1 MKKFHFP
8 AHLMSVGDYALAS
21 CSGLTSINIPA
32 TLSTISNSCFYMC
45 SGLVSLTLPAT
56 LKTLKSGAFQG
67 CTGLASIT
75 INNSFPL
82 DLTQSTYV
90 FYDVNKSTC
99 QLNVPY
105 GTSAR
110 FAVANQ
116 WSEFKN
122 RVEKTSGIYV
132 SSDKAELLDT
142 PGSSTS
148 LVIKA
153 NVAWT
158 ASSNESWLT
167 VSPASGTGDNT
178 LTFTSDSTQITFIR
192 KAIITVSAPDC
203 ITQTI
208 EVSQKLAP
216 KTVNILAGGLS
227 GALTSSELNS
237 LSTLIVNGTMDARDF
252 KVMRD
257 SMPQLTDLD
266 LSGVSIVAYS
276 GTEGTYPSFL
286 TYSVDVFPQYAFNY
300 LNSETGKISLKT
312 VKLPS
317 TITGIGYYAFTGC
330 SGLRTI
336 TIPSKVKTISNNAF
350 YSCTGLMS
358 ITIPASINTIANYAF
373 FNCSALTSITLNS
386 SYPVDL
392 SNSSNVFYNVN
403 FTTCSLYVPY
413 GSKSLYEAAVQW
425 SYFTNI
431 VENAKGF
438 LLSTNKVKLSYDAGS
453 SISVD
458 LKANVTWTVSSD
470 QTWLTVDPITGTGD
484 GRLTLTAEANQSSV
498 VRKALV
504 TVSSDSIIS
513 QTIEITQNIAPKT
526 VDIKAGGL
534 SSALSANELN
544 SVSALTITGTID
556 ARDFKTMRDNM
567 PLLTDLD
574 LSETSIL
581 AYKGYDGTNVYDSIS
596 IANTIP
602 VYAFYNNKTGITKK
616 NLKTIK
622 IPSSVSAIGNYAF
635 QNCNALTSF
644 TFPNAVTTIGTY
656 AFFNCTG
663 LTSIY
668 VNSTFPIDLS
678 KTWSTFYN
686 VNQANCI
693 LYVPY
698 KAKTLYAAANQ
709 WSSFTNIIENT
720 QGFLIGSD
728 KLKLFYEQGTTGTID
743 ISANVNWTV
752 TTDQS
757 WLSVSLDSG
766 SGDRKLTLM
775 VDKNDSTTR
784 RTAKVTVSSPGFGS
798 QVITV
803 TQTGFPKTINI
814 TAGGLSTGLT
824 AVELST
830 TADLI
835 ITGTMDAR
843 DFKTMRDLMPE
854 LARLD
859 LSGASI
865 AAFSGTGGTYDF
877 STGYSSN
884 AIPPSAFYVYSQN
897 RAKTSLISI
906 KIPSTVSYIGSS
918 AFQSCTGLTS
928 VYINSVYPIDF
939 TNSGDPFYN
948 SNKAGCTLYVPYAT
962 KPYYFAA
969 TGWKDFMNI
978 VEDTLGFLVESNNVK
993 LRSIEGSSARIN
1005 VKSNIE
1011 WTVSSDQTWLKVQP
1025 NVGIGNDSII
1035 LTAEINSSA
1044 IIRNATVT
1052 VSAPGEESQMISV
1065 MQTGATIIIDNTAG
1079 ELHSALTSEKI
1090 KNVSE
1095 LTVKGTI
1102 DASDFYFMR
1111 DSLPL
1116 LTYLDISHAKIV
1128 AYLNFYIGQA
1138 ANIVPWNAFY
1148 NQNTSKGK
1156 PSLVSIA
1163 LPLTATGI
1171 FDGAFQLCTGL
1182 TEISIPYSI
1191 KSIGNNSF
1199 NSCTSLKAIVLPDS
1213 VSSLGESSFA
1223 NCTKLK
1229 SFTIPPLV
1237 SSIGVNA
1244 FMNCTGLKT
1253 INAQPD
1259 VPADISKN
1267 WGVFYNVDKINCILS
1282 VPYGKRTLYMAANQW
1297 KDFSNIIEISNGVLL
1312 SKNNLKLPNKAVGS
1326 ISINVISTVSWNV
1339 SCDQTWLTVSPQNAT
1354 GNNTIT
1360 INVEDNPGIFIRSSI
1375 ITVSTVGVPSKKI
1388 VVTQAATTKV
1398 ININAGELYSALT
1411 SEELRK
1417 ISDLKINGTID
1428 ARDFKTMRD
1437 LMPLLTYL
1445 DLGEV
1450 EVASY
1455 NGNQGTLNNANNS
1468 YNILYPGNKIPDEAF
1483 YRNDYYNF
1491 EDNLTTIILPSSI
1504 TNIGKSAFYIK
1515 EKLENITIPN
1525 SVTTISERAFSSCT
1539 GLQSIHFGSAV
1550 STIGYEAF
1558 AACNSITELVFPNSL
1573 KSIGNMS
1580 FNYCQNLI
1588 NITFSNSIT
1597 EITNNAFAFCYSL
1610 KSLKLP
1616 DSLILIDYGAF
1627 YGCKALTNVIF
1638 GNSLKTIGYQSFLGC
1653 TSLTAVDIPNTVTLI
1668 DCDAFSGC
1676 NKITDVKMS
1685 KSLTKLGCG
1694 AFSYCT
1700 SLTSIEIPSKVIT
1713 IGGGVFD
1720 FSGIKTIYAYPVN
1733 PVVTIPYNEMFG
1745 NFDKTTCMLYVPI
1758 GSKSAYQKAYEW
1770 KDFTHIIEMP
1780 TAIPTLNAE
1789 EINIYLDPV
1798 SGSFS
1803 IHGIEGI
1810 YTISIYD
1817 MNGRAML
1824 CKQVQSNENISISN
1838 FPTGMYIIRIITKI
1852 GTIEQK
1858 VLKN

>member
-1 MKKFHFP
+1 MRKRIPFLLLLSLFVFTIGQAQLTKTVNITAGGLNGTFTPSENKTITNLKITGTLSSADLFFIRDSLSVIQVVDLSEARMISPLDSMPDRAIYKKLTLKSFIAPVNLKYIGQAAFLGCTALSEVQLPKTITELGSSAFSICGLTSIELPATITKIGGACFWNCNNLVKATVPYTNDGGDIFMGCGKLTTIVVPEGVTQIKDLAFYQLTSMTNITLPSTITSIGTQAFYNCTALDSITIPEGVTSIGDGAFWECNKMKSLSLPKSLVTIKSTGFAYCRSLTSIELPATATAIENEAFRACTGLITVTAVSGTSTYGGNIFSYCTNIKNIIIPEGTTEIKNNAFGSNFGSVTSIKIPASVKSIGDRAFYACSGIDSISIPDSVTTIGAYSFSGCTGLKSLTIPNAVTKLGVYSFQNCSNMSTVSLPTALTSIEEGVFSGCTKLASINFPNSILSLGKSAFSFCTSLVLNAIPATLTSIGESCFSGCSGLKTIVIPSSISIINNNVFYGCTGLTSVQFPNSLSSIGYQAFSECTGLTSIVIPANTTLNYSAFQNCTGLVVATAAYAYNSGSVFSGCDNLKTLLIPSGVTSIRDYAFNNCDKLDSIYIPTSVLTIGSNAFSGCRSLKKFHFP

-67 CTGLASIT
+67 CTGLTSIT

-122 RVEKTSGIYV
+122 RVEKTTGIYV

-158 ASSNESWLT
+158 ASSNQSWLT

-208 EVSQKLAP
+208 EVIQKLAP

-227 GALTSSELNS
+227 GALTSGELNS

-266 LSGVSIVAYS
+266 LTGVSIVAYS
-276 GTEGTYPSFL
+276 GTGGTYPSFL
-286 TYSVDVFPQYAFNY
+286 TYSADVFPQYAFNY

-534 SSALSANELN
+534 SSALSADELN
-544 SVSALTITGTID
+544 SVSILTITGTID

-567 PLLTDLD
+567 SLLTDLD

-581 AYKGYDGTNVYDSIS
+581 AYKGYEGTNVYDSIS
-596 IANTIP
+596 VANTIP
-602 VYAFYNNKTGITKK
+602 VYAFFNNRTGIAKK
-616 NLKTIK
+616 TLKTIK

-757 WLSVSLDSG
+757 WL
-766 SGDRKLTLM
+766 
-775 VDKNDSTTR
+775 
-784 RTAKVTVSSPGFGS
+784 
-798 QVITV
+798 
-803 TQTGFPKTINI
+803 
-814 TAGGLSTGLT
+814 
-824 AVELST
+824 
-830 TADLI
+830 
-835 ITGTMDAR
+835 
-843 DFKTMRDLMPE
+843 
-854 LARLD
+854 
-859 LSGASI
+859 
-865 AAFSGTGGTYDF
+865 
-877 STGYSSN
+877 
-884 AIPPSAFYVYSQN
+884 
-897 RAKTSLISI
+897 
-906 KIPSTVSYIGSS
+906 
-918 AFQSCTGLTS
+918 
-928 VYINSVYPIDF
+928 
-939 TNSGDPFYN
+939 
-948 SNKAGCTLYVPYAT
+948 
-962 KPYYFAA
+962 
-969 TGWKDFMNI
+969 
-978 VEDTLGFLVESNNVK
+978 
-993 LRSIEGSSARIN
+993 
-1005 VKSNIE
+1005 
-1011 WTVSSDQTWLKVQP
+1011 
-1025 NVGIGNDSII
+1025 
-1035 LTAEINSSA
+1035 
-1044 IIRNATVT
+1044 
-1052 VSAPGEESQMISV
+1052 
-1065 MQTGATIIIDNTAG
+1065 
-1079 ELHSALTSEKI
+1079 
-1090 KNVSE
+1090 
-1095 LTVKGTI
+1095 
-1102 DASDFYFMR
+1102 
-1111 DSLPL
+1111 
-1116 LTYLDISHAKIV
+1116 
-1128 AYLNFYIGQA
+1128 
-1138 ANIVPWNAFY
+1138 
-1148 NQNTSKGK
+1148 
-1156 PSLVSIA
+1156 
-1163 LPLTATGI
+1163 
-1171 FDGAFQLCTGL
+1171 
-1182 TEISIPYSI
+1182 
-1191 KSIGNNSF
+1191 
-1199 NSCTSLKAIVLPDS
+1199 
-1213 VSSLGESSFA
+1213 
-1223 NCTKLK
+1223 
-1229 SFTIPPLV
+1229 
-1237 SSIGVNA
+1237 
-1244 FMNCTGLKT
+1244 
-1253 INAQPD
+1253 
-1259 VPADISKN
+1259 
-1267 WGVFYNVDKINCILS
+1267 
-1282 VPYGKRTLYMAANQW
+1282 
-1297 KDFSNIIEISNGVLL
+1297 
-1312 SKNNLKLPNKAVGS
+1312 
-1326 ISINVISTVSWNV
+1326 
-1339 SCDQTWLTVSPQNAT
+1339 
-1354 GNNTIT
+1354 
-1360 INVEDNPGIFIRSSI
+1360 
-1375 ITVSTVGVPSKKI
+1375 
-1388 VVTQAATTKV
+1388 
-1398 ININAGELYSALT
+1398 
-1411 SEELRK
+1411 
-1417 ISDLKINGTID
+1417 
-1428 ARDFKTMRD
+1428 
-1437 LMPLLTYL
+1437 
-1445 DLGEV
+1445 
-1450 EVASY
+1450 
-1455 NGNQGTLNNANNS
+1455 
-1468 YNILYPGNKIPDEAF
+1468 
-1483 YRNDYYNF
+1483 
-1491 EDNLTTIILPSSI
+1491 
-1504 TNIGKSAFYIK
+1504 
-1515 EKLENITIPN
+1515 
-1525 SVTTISERAFSSCT
+1525 
-1539 GLQSIHFGSAV
+1539 
-1550 STIGYEAF
+1550 
-1558 AACNSITELVFPNSL
+1558 
-1573 KSIGNMS
+1573 
-1580 FNYCQNLI
+1580 
-1588 NITFSNSIT
+1588 
-1597 EITNNAFAFCYSL
+1597 
-1610 KSLKLP
+1610 
-1616 DSLILIDYGAF
+1616 
-1627 YGCKALTNVIF
+1627 
-1638 GNSLKTIGYQSFLGC
+1638 
-1653 TSLTAVDIPNTVTLI
+1653 
-1668 DCDAFSGC
+1668 
-1676 NKITDVKMS
+1676 
-1685 KSLTKLGCG
+1685 
-1694 AFSYCT
+1694 
-1700 SLTSIEIPSKVIT
+1700 
-1713 IGGGVFD
+1713 
-1720 FSGIKTIYAYPVN
+1720 
-1733 PVVTIPYNEMFG
+1733 
-1745 NFDKTTCMLYVPI
+1745 
-1758 GSKSAYQKAYEW
+1758 
-1770 KDFTHIIEMP
+1770 
-1780 TAIPTLNAE
+1780 
-1789 EINIYLDPV
+1789 
-1798 SGSFS
+1798 
-1803 IHGIEGI
+1803 
-1810 YTISIYD
+1810 
-1817 MNGRAML
+1817 
-1824 CKQVQSNENISISN
+1824 
-1838 FPTGMYIIRIITKI
+1838 
-1852 GTIEQK
+1852 
-1858 VLKN
+1858 